1 MNYGETPPKCH
12 HFEKTTPLPRGDFL
26 GQISVPSHT
35 LAIFFERMTLLE
47 NQFQYNCRW
56 LSQRDFTVYCLQVSL
71 FHLGSFHTVLVVYL
85 KVAAT
90 LRLCARYITLTC
102 ALQVYLK
109 NLELHAFSMQKC
121 RRYTCNAQINMN
133 QRCRVA
139 TPL

>member
-1 MNYGETPPKCH
+1 MVRLLRNATTLRGPPLYLEEVSLDGFQFH
-12 HFEKTTPLPRGDFL
+12 HILC
-26 GQISVPSHT
+26 I